1 MQNHC
6 NAILVLSD
14 GKYFCGQSIGSKND
28 AIGEICFT
36 TGMTGYQH
44 TITDPSFANQ
54 IIIFTFPH
62 IGNVGI
68 NHIDNEHNTILAK
81 GIIVREI
88 SEHSHVLSYMNLN
101 SWMQIN
107 NFTGI
112 SGVDTRALTI
122 HIRKHGS
129 QNGIIHHFDDIKSL
143 NITKLQQTA
152 QNYIAN
158 PIAESSVYSNYNKS
172 TSEQNLY
179 NVSLVDF
186 GIKNKILSH
195 LEELNCKLQV
205 IPAIGNFVNK
215 VLLSSPQGIVI
226 SNGPGDPADIPQD
239 IIKQINIL
247 IKSNIPILG
256 ICLGHQ
262 LLAITAGAKTIKM
275 LYGHRGSNHPIYN
288 IEDDRIEITSQNH
301 GFTIDKTTL
310 PKNIQITHVSL
321 FDQTIAGIKF
331 TDHPIFSVQY
341 HPEGAPGPHD
351 SYYIFNK
358 FINLLKNNHTSKLR
372 TINT

>member
-122 HIRKHGS
+122 
-129 QNGIIHHFDDIKSL
+129 
-143 NITKLQQTA
+143 
-152 QNYIAN
+152 
-158 PIAESSVYSNYNKS
+158 
-172 TSEQNLY
+172 
-179 NVSLVDF
+179 
-186 GIKNKILSH
+186 
-195 LEELNCKLQV
+195 
-205 IPAIGNFVNK
+205 
-215 VLLSSPQGIVI
+215 
-226 SNGPGDPADIPQD
+226 
-239 IIKQINIL
+239 
-247 IKSNIPILG
+247 
-256 ICLGHQ
+256 
-262 LLAITAGAKTIKM
+262 
-275 LYGHRGSNHPIYN
+275 
-288 IEDDRIEITSQNH
+288 
-301 GFTIDKTTL
+301 
-310 PKNIQITHVSL
+310 
-321 FDQTIAGIKF
+321 
-331 TDHPIFSVQY
+331 
-341 HPEGAPGPHD
+341 
-351 SYYIFNK
+351 
-358 FINLLKNNHTSKLR
+358 
-372 TINT
+372 